1 MHGSGVGRWRLR
13 ATPHPLAAE
22 AQPDA
27 SDAGNN
33 RSAVLYST
41 LHYTVE
47 LVNLVHQRGVYVCW
61 VMSLLTSAQ
70 QLHTDHTTVAVT
82 FCTSYFPCIAIDNE
96 LEWMGTM

>member
-27 SDAGNN
+27 FDAGNN

-41 LHYTVE
+41 HTVE

-61 VMSLLTSAQ
+61 VMWLLTSA
-70 QLHTDHTTVAVT
+70 
-82 FCTSYFPCIAIDNE
+82 
-96 LEWMGTM
+96 